1 MGMNKKLRKIAAGA
15 LAVAMV
21 MGIMLIVASGVKA
34 QPPAPSMYLVPATE
48 TFTTSNASVGTL
60 FNVTCWINVN
70 QTSTGWSAA
79 LTFDPTILQVVTGA
93 FTGSGESQW
102 LQSSGIPTTSIIAEP
117 PYWNNTDGTVGEPN
131 GFGETAYAPY
141 TATSNTGSLFT
152 IEFNIT
158 QAPSAGN
165 TLSTE
170 IQLDPNF
177 SFAFDNLGLEESG
190 FNLGNCSYTFSS
202 GVVQAKNQITFTQ
215 TGLDSSAS
223 GTVVTVNGTTET
235 FSQLP
240 YSTLVNSGDT
250 LVFSY
255 QSTVLSSTTGK
266 QFQNTGVNVTS
277 PLTVASNET
286 VTGSYETQYQVSFA
300 VSPSAAGTTT
310 PSGTNVN
317 ETAGSLPISAEANSG
332 FVFSSWTMT
341 GSITIANASA
351 FSTTA
356 TISGPGNI
364 TANFVTGVTFV
375 VSFTETGLPSSTS
388 WSVTFNGSPGS
399 STTSTITFT
408 GIANGGYPYTVGTV
422 TGFSASLSSGTVTV
436 SNANVTVAVNF
447 TAAVTYSVG
456 FNETGLSSGTSWNVT
471 FNGSP
476 GSSTT
481 STVTFMGVVN
491 GNYSYSIGSVSG
503 FSASP
508 SSGSI
513 TVSNANVT
521 VAINFT
527 VTVVTPT
534 FVVNFTET
542 GLPSSTSWSVTFN
555 GSQSSSTTSTITFK
569 AQNGNYSYSV
579 TGPTGFAAS
588 PASGSVLVSGTD
600 VNVSIAFASTLT
612 RSSTSIVCSPN
623 PGPVNSPIT
632 CTATVTGSSPTGKV
646 TWSTSSSTGSFSP
659 TISTLS
665 KGTCSTTYI
674 DTSSGSVNITASYSG
689 DSNNLPSND
698 TIILTLT
705 ASHDVIVV
713 SVSANA
719 SVTQG
724 SELPIDVE
732 VANNGTVPETS
743 VVVNA
748 TANGTLIGTPQ
759 TLLPLSVGTAA
770 KLTFTWNTTSVP
782 AGTYILTATVTP
794 PPAQTDL
801 SEISKSTT
809 TQVVKPQPTQFYLTV
824 TSAHDSPSPPSG
836 FFNTGKDITESV
848 TSPVSG
854 GTGTQYVCTGWTGS
868 GSVPASGTG
877 TSVTFAITANSTITW
892 TWKTQFEV
900 TIDQQGVG
908 PDFTG
913 TVATVDG
920 LNYTHDALPSILWWD
935 NQSNHS
941 FSFASPLIV
950 NTSKQYTWNST
961 SGLSTLQN
969 GTLTVIGPGSL
980 TGNYATV
987 SPTSLTSI
995 LFKPSFDLA
1004 VALALGLIAA
1014 ALLLMFIG
1022 IDARTHSRK
1031 KKQ

>member
-1 MGMNKKLRKIAAGA
+1 M
-15 LAVAMV
+15 AMV
-21 MGIMLIVASGVKA
+21 MGIMLIAFSGVKA
-34 QPPAPSMYLVPATE
+34 QPPQPSMYLEPSTE
-48 TFTTSNASVGTL
+48 TFSTNNASVGTL
-60 FNVTCWINVN
+60 FNVTGWIDAPD
-70 QTSTGWSAA
+70 SSSGWSAG
-79 LTFDPTILQVVTGA
+79 LFFNQSQLQVVTATFSG
-93 FTGSGESQW
+93 TGESMWMQNN
-102 LQSSGIPTTSIIAEP
+102 GIPVTGLVSEP
-117 PYWNNTDGTVGEPN
+117 PYWNNTEGSFGEPS
-131 GFGETAYAPY
+131 GFGETILG
-141 TATSNTGSLFT
+141 TSLATIDTGSLFI

-158 QAPSAGN
+158 QAPPTGGS
-165 TLSTE
+165 LSSM
-170 IQLDPNF
+170 IQWDPLA
-177 SFAFDNLGLEESG
+177 SFGFDSLGSEEPG

-215 TGLDSSAS
+215 SGLDSSAS
-223 GTVVTVNGTTET
+223 GTVVTVNGTAET

-240 YSTLVNSGDT
+240 YIASANTGDT
-250 LVFSY
+250 LIFSY
-255 QSTVLSSTTGK
+255 QTNVSSSVSGK
-266 QFQNTGVNVTS
+266 QFVNTGVNVTS
-277 PLTVASNET
+277 PLTVSSNET

-300 VSPSAAGTTT
+300 VSPSAAGTTR
-310 PSGTNVN
+310 PSGTNVY
-317 ETAGSLPISAEANSG
+317 ETSGSLPISAEGNSG
-332 FVFSSWTMT
+332 FVFSSWKMT
-341 GSITIANASA
+341 GSITVANASA
-351 FSTTA
+351 SSTTA
-356 TISGPGNI
+356 TITGPGNI

-375 VSFTETGLPSSTS
+375 VSFNETGLPSSTS

-399 STTSTITFT
+399 STTSTITFM
-408 GIANGGYPYTVGTV
+408 GVANGGYPYTVGTV
-422 TGFSASLSSGTVTV
+422 SGFSASPSSGTVTV

-447 TAAVTYSVG
+447 TAAVTFSVS
-456 FNETGLSSGTSWNVT
+456 FNETGLPSGTSWNVT

-481 STVTFMGVVN
+481 STITFTGVVN

-513 TVSNANVT
+513 TVGNANVT

-542 GLPSSTSWSVTFN
+542 GLPSGTSWSVTFNGTLGSSTTSTITFTGVANGGYPYTVGSVSGFSSSPSTGTVTVSNANVTVAVNFTAAVTFSVSFNETGLPSSTSWSVTFN
-555 GSQSSSTTSTITFK
+555 GSQLSSTTSTITFK

-588 PASGSVLVSGTD
+588 PASGSVLVSGTS

-646 TWSTSSSTGSFSP
+646 TWSTSSTTGSFSP
-659 TISTLS
+659 AISTLS

-674 DTSSGSVNITASYSG
+674 DASSGSVNITASYSG

-705 ASHDVIVV
+705 AS
-713 SVSANA
+713 ARA
-719 SVTQG
+719 
-724 SELPIDVE
+724 
-732 VANNGTVPETS
+732 
-743 VVVNA
+743 
-748 TANGTLIGTPQ
+748 
-759 TLLPLSVGTAA
+759 
-770 KLTFTWNTTSVP
+770 
-782 AGTYILTATVTP
+782 
-794 PPAQTDL
+794 
-801 SEISKSTT
+801 
-809 TQVVKPQPTQFYLTV
+809 QFYLTV
-824 TSAHDSPSPPSG
+824 TSAQGSPSPPSG
-836 FFNTGKDITESV
+836 FFNTGTDITESV

-854 GTGTQYVCTGWTGS
+854 GTGTRYVCTGWTGS
-868 GSVPASGTG
+868 GSIPASGTG

-913 TVATVDG
+913 TIATVDG
-920 LNYTHDALPSILWWD
+920 SSYTLDALPSILWWD
-935 NQSNHS
+935 SQSNHS

-961 SGLSTLQN
+961 SGLSSLQS
-969 GTLTVIGPGSL
+969 GTLTVTGPGNL
-980 TGNYATV
+980 TGNYVVV
-987 SPTSLTSI
+987 SIIPPTSI
-995 LFKPSFDLA
+995 LFKPMFDFA
-1004 VALALGLIAA
+1004 AALALGLIAA
-1014 ALLLMFIG
+1014 TVLLMFIG
-1022 IDARTHSRK
+1022 IDARTPSRK

>member
-1 MGMNKKLRKIAAGA
+1 MNKKLRKLAAVV
-15 LAVAMV
+15 LAVAMI
-21 MGIMLIVASGVKA
+21 MGIMLIVLSGVKA
-34 QPPAPSMYLVPATE
+34 QPPQPSLYLDPSTE
-48 TFTTSNASVGTL
+48 TFSTSNASVGTL
-60 FNVTCWINVN
+60 FNVTGWIDAPDN
-70 QTSTGWSAA
+70 SSGWDAA
-79 LTFDPTILQVVTGA
+79 LFFDPTQLQVVTA
-93 FTGSGESQW
+93 TYSGSGGKESLWMQT
-102 LQSSGIPTTSIIAEP
+102 LGIPVASLVQEP
-117 PYWNNTDGTVGEPN
+117 VVWNNTDGTVGEPY
-131 GFGETAYAPY
+131 GCGETILGLQL
-141 TATSNTGSLFT
+141 ATIDVGSLF
-152 IEFNIT
+152 IVEFNIT
-158 QAPSAGN
+158 QAPPPGGS
-165 TLSTE
+165 LSNI
-170 IQLDPNF
+170 IQWDPNL
-177 SFAFDNLGLEESG
+177 SSG
-190 FNLGNCSYTFSS
+190 FDQYGVVEGGFNYGNCTYTFSS

-223 GTVVTVNGTTET
+223 GTVVTVNGTAET
-235 FSQLP
+235 LSQLP

-250 LVFSY
+250 LVYSY
-255 QSTVLSSTTGK
+255 QTTVASSTTGE
-266 QFQNTGVNVTS
+266 QFQNTGVNASS
-277 PLTVASNET
+277 PLTVSSNET
-286 VTGSYETQYQVSFA
+286 VTGSYETQYRVSFA
-300 VSPSAAGTTT
+300 VSPSGAGTTT

-332 FVFSSWTMT
+332 FVFSSWTTT
-341 GSITIANASA
+341 GSITVANASA
-351 FSTTA
+351 SSTTA

-375 VSFTETGLPSSTS
+375 VNFTETGLPSGTS
-388 WSVTFNGSPGS
+388 WSVMFNGSPGS
-399 STTSTITFT
+399 STTSSITFT
-408 GIANGGYPYTVGTV
+408 GVANGGYPYTVGTLS
-422 TGFSASLSSGTVTV
+422 GFSGSPSSGTVTV

-447 TAAVTYSVG
+447 TAAVTYSVS
-456 FNETGLSSGTSWNVT
+456 FTETGLSSD
-471 FNGSP
+471 
-476 GSSTT
+476 
-481 STVTFMGVVN
+481 
-491 GNYSYSIGSVSG
+491 
-503 FSASP
+503 
-508 SSGSI
+508 
-513 TVSNANVT
+513 
-521 VAINFT
+521 
-527 VTVVTPT
+527 
-534 FVVNFTET
+534 
-542 GLPSSTSWSVTFN
+542 TSWSVTFN
-555 GSQSSSTTSTITFK
+555 GSQSSSTTSTITFE
-569 AQNGNYSYSV
+569 AQNGTYSYSV

-588 PASGSVLVSGTD
+588 PASGSVLVRGTG

-623 PGPVNSPIT
+623 PGHVNSPIT

-665 KGTCSTTYI
+665 KGSCSTTYI
-674 DTSSGSVNITASYSG
+674 DISSGSVNITASFSG

-724 SELPIDVE
+724 VEVPIDVA
-732 VANNGTVPETS
+732 VLNNGTVTETS

-759 TLLPLSVGTAA
+759 TLLSLSVGNTTT
-770 KLTFTWNTTSVP
+770 LTFTWNTTSVS

-809 TQVVKPQPTQFYLTV
+809 TRVVKPPPTQFYLTV
-824 TSAHDSPSPPSG
+824 ASAHGSPSPPSG
-836 FFNTGKDITESV
+836 FFNSGMDITESV

-877 TSVTFAITANSTITW
+877 TSVPFAIASNSTITW

-900 TIDQQGVG
+900 TIGQQGVG
-908 PDFTG
+908 SDFTG

-920 LNYTHDALPSILWWD
+920 SNYTLDALPSIFWWD

-941 FSFASPLIV
+941 FSFASPLTV

-969 GTLTVIGPGSL
+969 GTLTVTGPGSL
-980 TGNYATV
+980 TGNYVTV
-987 SPTSLTSI
+987 SSTLPTSI
-995 LFKPSFDLA
+995 LSKPSFDLA
-1004 VALALGLIAA
+1004 GAIALGLLAA

-1022 IDARTHSRK
+1022 IDASTPSRK
-1031 KKQ
+1031 KKQSPDAPSSWRALLMSDHINPQH